1 MKAIEM
7 AANEMP
13 AKQWFLYGN
22 DLDLARQQLGLK
34 ISKTGENPTGYQ
46 QQLKLISLL
55 TYIGAYDDCENWL
68 RRVQGHSQLI
78 GQQSTYRILRRRG
91 EPNPWRGLLGGQ
103 GQQQLEQAIEQRFA
117 QGLPLAVDLVGGI
130 GDQLETAALLL
141 ASRSGLPRP
150 EALWLRP
157 SGENSGVVR
166 ALLAEVPGLPLEPS
180 QGIEG
185 SWHVTAP
192 WFRFWMGLRGLEQA
206 PAGLLQD
213 PQPAP
218 GGGGLLVCWR
228 CKPDPA
234 NPLSSFSRSL
244 PFPLILELYGRWQG
258 AATQASQLLDM
269 GDYNPEEVQILGRQ
283 APWVQLVRQQ
293 IRGLSDTRKLMAQCG
308 AIATVDTSL
317 GHLAVACGRQ
327 VQLLLPQFPDER
339 WYDLLGRDSR
349 YRQLVVPHRQE
360 GFHRWQGALASLEK
374 QLGIN

>member
-1 MKAIEM
+1 MT
-7 AANEMP
+7 ANGRT

-22 DLDLARQQLGLK
+22 DLDLARQELEQQ
-34 ISKTGENPTGYQ
+34 IRSAGENPSGRQ
-46 QQLKLISLL
+46 QQLALISLL
-55 TYIGAYDDCENWL
+55 TYIGAYDDCESWL
-68 RRVQGHSQLI
+68 ERVQGHNQLI

-91 EPNPWRGLLGGQ
+91 EPNPWRGLLGNQ
-103 GQQQLEQAIEQRFA
+103 RQQQLEQAIAQRFD
-117 QGLPLAVDLVGGI
+117 QGLPVSVDLVGGI

-141 ASRSGLPRP
+141 ASRSRLPSP

-157 SGENSGVVR
+157 SGENNSVVQ

-180 QGIEG
+180 QGLEG
-185 SWHVTAP
+185 SWHVTSP

-206 PAGLLQD
+206 PGALLQD

-218 GGGGLLVCWR
+218 SGGGLLVCWR

-244 PFPLILELYGRWQG
+244 PFPVILELYGRWQR
-258 AATQASQLLDM
+258 AAAQGLRLLDM
-269 GDYNPEEVQILGRQ
+269 GDYSPKELQILKRL
-283 APWVQLVRQQ
+283 APWVQPVRQQ
-293 IRGLSDTRKLMAQCG
+293 IRSLRDTRKLMAQCS

-339 WYDLLGRDSR
+339 WYDLLGRDGR

-360 GFHRWQGALASLEK
+360 GFHRWQGALASLETK
-374 QLGIN
+374 LGIN

>member
-1 MKAIEM
+1 MPAHEM
-7 AANEMP
+7 T

-22 DLDLARQQLGLK
+22 DIDLARQELGRK
-34 ISKTGENPTGYQ
+34 IQSAGENPSGRQ
-46 QQLKLISLL
+46 QQLALISLL
-55 TYIGAYDDCENWL
+55 TYIGAYDDCESWL
-68 RRVQGHSQLI
+68 GRIQGHNQLI

-103 GQQQLEQAIEQRFA
+103 GQQKLEEAIEKRFT
-117 QGLPLAVDLVGGI
+117 QGLPVSVDLVGGI

-141 ASRSGLPRP
+141 ASRAGLPRP

-157 SGENSGVVR
+157 SGENNGVVQ

-180 QGIEG
+180 AGLEN
-185 SWHVTAP
+185 SWHVTSP

-206 PAGLLQD
+206 PVALLQD
-213 PQPAP
+213 PIPAP
-218 GGGGLLVCWR
+218 GKSGVLMCWR
-228 CKPDPA
+228 CKPDHS

-244 PFPLILELYGRWQG
+244 PFPLILELYARWQG
-258 AATQASQLLDM
+258 AEARGLRMFDM
-269 GDYNPEEVQILGRQ
+269 GDYNPEELQILKRQ
-283 APWVQLVRQQ
+283 APWVQMVRQQ
-293 IRGLSDTRKLMAQCG
+293 IRSLRDTRKLMAQCN

-339 WYDLLGRDSR
+339 WYDLLQHDGR
-349 YRQLVVPHRQE
+349 YRELVVPHRQE
-360 GFHRWQGALASLEK
+360 GFHRWQEPLASLEK